1 MWRGWRLLIKNI
13 DISKKIVEKE
23 KRIGGVRLGKK
34 ILNLNGSW
42 NFKTDPE
49 SIGESKEWFIYG
61 FEGKAVEI
69 PAAWQSY
76 NRELSEYTGYAWY
89 SKEFGFDS
97 SSNRIFIEFNA
108 VDYIA
113 DVWLNGEY
121 LGSHEGGFVPFKFEI
136 TNFLREDKNLMVVR
150 VFDPENN
157 EEIPHGKQG
166 SWYTRVS
173 GIWQDVNIVGYG
185 ESFVENVF
193 IKTDIDLGQIDLDL
207 FIDSVDSID
216 DPVLQVEI
224 FAEGDVLVSSNEF
237 TFEEEDYQI
246 SIPEVK
252 LWEPENPYLYDII
265 VTLMDGEKFLDE
277 YKSHFGMR
285 KIETKDGKIYMNNKP
300 LYIRGALDQAFWPET
315 IYRAENED
323 MIIDEI
329 RKAKDMGFN
338 LLRKHIK
345 TEDPRYLY
353 WADKMGILIWAE
365 PANYARW
372 TPQAKQRFK
381 KEYTDMVIRDFNH
394 PSIIIWSIY
403 NEEWGL
409 EWKLKDN
416 KEMQAWLSDFYDYA
430 RVLDDSRLVC
440 DNSGWAHVKTDL
452 NDYHRYFAVP
462 ENYRE
467 WNEDLDQY
475 VISHP
480 EENFVD
486 GYSTTGEP
494 LIISEFGIWGL
505 PELDIKINTGER
517 PSWFVGSARI
527 FTEDFKIPATAQK
540 NFYKYK
546 LDKIFSDFNELAR
559 STQEREYRGVK
570 YLFEE
575 MRKREEISGYVVTE
589 LTDIEWETNGFLKYN
604 RDLKSFSDKV
614 CNFNGAINIMIDVE
628 ERNLWSGNRFKANP
642 YIVNNT
648 GENISGSLYWELR
661 DSNINGTIKVIVKPY
676 SVAKIIDN
684 IVFNIPKFNNSNS
697 YDFDYCLIWDG
708 EEITKNSEE
717 LTISSPDRA
726 MSSGQGIIT
735 CGLSDKFK
743 EELAVNEYT
752 LNPLIDDGG
761 NLKNETKSDQI
772 DTEWVCLTSRLN
784 KEVLEYIRLGGKAIF
799 LAEKGSDI
807 LEKGLLNF
815 KKLSD
820 GESWDR
826 AASFNFIDT
835 NLFEGLPINKISG
848 WEMADLYPSY
858 IINNLDDM
866 NYVRIIAGM
875 FSGWIGNFSPTILEL
890 KHGKGHLIV
899 STLKLMEQYNIQ
911 PIGTLLLKKMIKYLA
926 SK

>member
-1 MWRGWRLLIKNI
+1 M
-13 DISKKIVEKE
+13 
-23 KRIGGVRLGKK
+23 GKK

-49 SIGESKEWFIYG
+49 SIGESKEWIING
-61 FEGKAVEI
+61 FEGQVVEI

-76 NRELSEYTGYAWY
+76 NKNLSEYTGYAWY
-89 SKEFGFDS
+89 SKEFDLDS

-121 LGSHEGGFVPFKFEI
+121 IGTHEGGYVPFKFEI
-136 TNFLREDKNLMVVR
+136 TNYLREDQNLLVVR

-173 GIWQDVNIVGYG
+173 GIWQDVNIAEYG
-185 ESFVENVF
+185 ESFIEDVF
-193 IKTDIDLGQIDLDL
+193 IKTDIDLEQIDLDIS
-207 FIDSVDSID
+207 IDSVDRID
-216 DPVLQVEI
+216 NPVVQVDI
-224 FAEGDVLVSSNEF
+224 FVDGGSLVSSSEF
-237 TFEEEDYQI
+237 IFEKEDYKI
-246 SIPEVK
+246 SIPEVN
-252 LWEPENPYLYDII
+252 LWSPENPYLYNA
-265 VTLMDGEKFLDE
+265 VFTLKDGDKVVDE

-285 KIETKDGKIYMNNKP
+285 KIEAKDGEIYLNNKP
-300 LYIRGALDQAFWPET
+300 LYIRGALDQAFWPGT
-315 IYRAENED
+315 IYRADNEE
-323 MIIDEI
+323 MIRDEI

-353 WADKMGILIWAE
+353 WADKLGILIWAE

-381 KEYTDMVIRDFNH
+381 KEYTDMVVRDFNH

-416 KEMQAWLSDFYDYA
+416 KDMQDWLSDFYDYA
-430 RVLDDSRLVC
+430 RILDDSRLIC

-475 VISHP
+475 VISQP

-486 GYSTTGEP
+486 GYSSAREP

-505 PELDIKINTGER
+505 PELDNNIKEDQQPT
-517 PSWFVGSARI
+517 WFAGSARI
-527 FTEDFKIPATAQK
+527 FTENFKIPATAQK

-546 LDKIFSDFNELAR
+546 LDKVFTNFNELSLA
-559 STQEREYRGVK
+559 TQEREYRGVK

-575 MRKREEISGYVVTE
+575 IRKREEISGYVVTE

-614 CNFNGAINIMIDVE
+614 SNFNGAINIMIDIE
-628 ERNLWSGNRFKANP
+628 EHNLWSGNRFKAAP

-648 GENISGSLYWELR
+648 SENISGSLYWELK
-661 DSNINGTIKVIVKPY
+661 DSNINGTIKVSVKPY
-676 SVAKIIDN
+676 SVTKIPDD
-684 IVFNIPKFNNSNS
+684 IVFKIPTFNTCSS
-697 YDFDYCLIWDG
+697 YDFDYCLVKDG
-708 EEITKNSEE
+708 EEITRNREE
-717 LTISSPDRA
+717 LTITSPDKA
-726 MSSGQGIIT
+726 KSGGQEITT
-735 CGLSDKFK
+735 CGLSDEFK
-743 EELAVNEYT
+743 EALVTNDYI
-752 LNPLIDDGG
+752 LNSLLDTSSIR
-761 NLKNETKSDQI
+761 KNEAKSDQI
-772 DTEWVCLTSRLN
+772 DTERVCLASKLD
-784 KEVLEYIRLGGKAIF
+784 KEVLQYIRLGGKAIF

-807 LEKGLLNF
+807 QDKGLLNF

-848 WEMADLYPSY
+848 WEMSDIYPSY

-866 NYVRIIAGM
+866 NYERIIAGM
-875 FSGWIGNFSPTILEL
+875 FSGWIGKFSPTILEL
-890 KHGKGHLIV
+890 KYGKGHLIV
-899 STLKLMEQYNIQ
+899 STLKLMGQYNQQ
-911 PIGTLLLKKMIKYLA
+911 PIGTLLLNKMVKYLA